1 MDESAEIQKIQC
13 AQMCVSPQQN
23 MFFRTVG
30 SQSWNLHEWR
40 LMWTKYRCESGATS
54 LVRHLR
60 TCTQRFHFLIYNH
73 ILFIFQIREMKPWR
87 RCRDHYTGTCS
98 IIFIYYVAICPERER
113 VCVHVCLC
121 MHCALQQKALSSE
134 SLLSWRQTKVE
145 KTSNRFPQVL
155 KKNGKTK
162 KR

>member
-98 IIFIYYVAICPERER
+98 IIFIYYVAICPERES
-113 VCVHVCLC
+113 VCPCVFVHALC
-121 MHCALQQKALSSE
+121 TTAKSTFFWVPVVMETNKGWKNLQPFSTSSE
-134 SLLSWRQTKVE
+134 E
-145 KTSNRFPQVL
+145 KR
-155 KKNGKTK
+155 KTK